1 MKINVVTKNG
11 VSTLSFQFKTDF
23 NEVLDKNFAAICNAI
38 ANKGIILKE
47 LLSLFEKEDNSLD
60 TIIQIMTTS
69 RGENAAKNALSKEL
83 GISPQTAQYLLDI
96 SLENLTSLNGR
107 KLRKML
113 DDYKANI
120 GKLIKHNAIK
130 ANKRNSSPWDNMASE
145 LNSQLDP
152 KKNFRNFIE
161 GDSNK
166 LARTVSLSIPENFG
180 KSTLNPF
187 YLYGPSSCGKTHLI
201 NAIGVRCKEICPQKR
216 VLYVSARQFQVQFTD
231 SVRQNSTNDFINF
244 YQSIDV
250 LIVDDIQEWIN
261 SPRTLN
267 SFFHIFNH
275 LIRNG
280 KQIILASNFSPAE
293 LQGTDDHLIARFASG
308 LIVEMEKPNDQLCID
323 ILKVKCQCDDLNI
336 PTDVIEFI
344 AKAAN
349 GNVCYLEGVANS
361 LMAYALV
368 HNHQIDMDLAERI
381 IKSI

>member
-1 MKINVVTKNG
+1 MKVLTKNG
-11 VSTLSFQFKTDF
+11 KSVLSLKTDF
-23 NEVLDKNFAAICNAI
+23 NEVLDENFAAICEAI
-38 ANKGIILKE
+38 ANKGMVLKE
-47 LLSLFEKEDNSLD
+47 LLNLFEKEDKCLE
-60 TIIQIMTTS
+60 TIIQIMTNS
-69 RGENAAKNALSKEL
+69 VGDNAAMHSLSEKL
-83 GISPQTAQYLLDI
+83 GVNQVTAQYLLDM
-96 SLENLTSLNGR
+96 SLEDLTALNAK
-107 KLRKML
+107 KLKKML

-120 GKLIKHNAIK
+120 GKLVRHNAIK
-130 ANKRNSSPWDNMASE
+130 GNKRNSSPWDNMSSE

-152 KKNFRNFIE
+152 KKNFRYFIE

-166 LARTVSLSIPENFG
+166 LARTVSLSITENPG
-180 KSTLNPF
+180 KSTLNLF
-187 YLYGPSSCGKTHLI
+187 FLYGPSGCGKTHLI

-280 KQIILASNFSPAE
+280 KQIILACNCSPAE
-293 LQGTDDHLIARFASG
+293 LQEIDGHLIACFASG

-323 ILKVKCQCDDLNI
+323 ILNAKCQCDDLNI

-349 GNVCYLEGVANS
+349 GNVRNLEGVANS
-361 LMAYALV
+361 LMAYSLV

-381 IKSI
+381 IKSIQS